1 MKKILY
7 VQDNF
12 LEPAFCQPFIDLHV
26 KENDT
31 FLEAV
36 THSNENE
43 SLSYGPDVPEDD
55 GNYGAEYL
63 GGNVDP
69 IQLDLTK
76 DKFLASVIHKVTNLC
91 KTFDNNIQLDY
102 CGVIRWPT
110 GTFMKPHYDKSEMFS
125 PNIFA
130 AFLYLNDDF
139 VGGHTQFDTLDDEV
153 WFDVRPKAGK
163 LLIFSNRQ
171 YLHHVS
177 KVESGTR
184 YILSFWFN
192 RLDKVQS

>member
-1 MKKILY
+1 MNKILY
-7 VQDNF
+7 IQDNF
-12 LEPAFCQPFIDLHV
+12 LNSSLCQSFIDLHE

-43 SLSYGPDVPEDD
+43 SLSYGPDIPEDD

-69 IQLDLTK
+69 IQLNITK
-76 DKFLASVIHKVTNLC
+76 DKLFVSVINKVTNLC
-91 KTFDNNIQLDY
+91 KIFDNNIRLDY
-102 CGVIRWPT
+102 CGVIKWPT
-110 GTFMKPHYDKSEMFS
+110 GTYMKPHYDKSEMYGS
-125 PNIFA
+125 NVFA

-139 VGGHTQFDTLDDEV
+139 VGGHTQFDTIDNEV
-153 WFDVRPKAGK
+153 WFDVRPKKGK
-163 LLIFSNRQ
+163 LLVFSNRQ

-177 KVESGTR
+177 MVESGTR
-184 YILSFWFN
+184 YLLSFWFN
-192 RLDKVQS
+192 MT

>member
-1 MKKILY
+1 MKKLLY
-7 VQDNF
+7 VQDDF
-12 LEPAFCQPFIDLHV
+12 LEPSLCQPFIDLHV
-26 KENDT
+26 KDNDT

-69 IQLDLTK
+69 IQLNLTK
-76 DKFLASVIHKVTNLC
+76 DKLFASVINKVTSIC
-91 KTFDNNIQLDY
+91 KSFNNNIQLDY
-102 CGVIRWPT
+102 CGVIKWPT
-110 GTFMKPHYDKSEMFS
+110 GTFMKPHFDKSEMYS
-125 PNIFA
+125 PNKFA

-139 VGGHTQFDTLDDEV
+139 VGGHTQFDTIDGEV
-153 WFDVRPKAGK
+153 WFDVKPKIGR
-163 LLIFSNRQ
+163 LLIFSNRE

-177 KVESGTR
+177 KIESGTR
-184 YILSFWFN
+184 YIISFWYN
-192 RLDKVQS
+192 ANISS

>member
-1 MKKILY
+1 MKKLLY
-7 VQDNF
+7 VQDDF
-12 LEPAFCQPFIDLHV
+12 LDPSLCQPFIDLHV
-26 KENDT
+26 KDNDT

-69 IQLDLTK
+69 IQLNLTK
-76 DKFLASVIHKVTNLC
+76 DKLFASVINKVTSIC
-91 KTFDNNIQLDY
+91 KSFNNNIQLDY
-102 CGVIRWPT
+102 CGVIKWPT
-110 GTFMKPHYDKSEMFS
+110 GTFMKPHFDKSEMYS
-125 PNIFA
+125 PNKFA

-139 VGGHTQFDTLDDEV
+139 VGGHTQFDTIDGEV
-153 WFDVRPKAGK
+153 WFDVKPKIGR
-163 LLIFSNRQ
+163 LLIFSNRE

-184 YILSFWFN
+184 YIVSFWYN
-192 RLDKVQS
+192 ANISS

>member
-7 VQDNF
+7 IQDNF
-12 LEPAFCQPFIDLHV
+12 LNSSLCQSLIDLHE

-43 SLSYGPDVPEDD
+43 SLSYGPDIPEDD

-69 IQLDLTK
+69 IQLNITK
-76 DKFLASVIHKVTNLC
+76 DKLFVSVINKVTNLC
-91 KTFDNNIQLDY
+91 KIFDNNIRLDY
-102 CGVIRWPT
+102 CGVIKWPT
-110 GTFMKPHYDKSEMFS
+110 GTYMKPHYDKSEMYGS
-125 PNIFA
+125 NVFA

-139 VGGHTQFDTLDDEV
+139 VGGHTQFDTIDNEV
-153 WFDVRPKAGK
+153 WFDVRPKKGK
-163 LLIFSNRQ
+163 LLVFSNRQ
-171 YLHHVS
+171 YLHHV
-177 KVESGTR
+177 
-184 YILSFWFN
+184 
-192 RLDKVQS
+192 

>member
-1 MKKILY
+1 MKKLLY
-7 VQDNF
+7 VQDDF
-12 LEPAFCQPFIDLHV
+12 LDPSLCQPFIDLHV
-26 KENDT
+26 KDNDT

-76 DKFLASVIHKVTNLC
+76 DKLFASVINKVTSIC
-91 KTFDNNIQLDY
+91 KSFNNNIQLDY
-102 CGVIRWPT
+102 CGVIKWPT
-110 GTFMKPHYDKSEMFS
+110 GTFMKPHFDKSEMYS
-125 PNIFA
+125 PNKFA

-139 VGGHTQFDTLDDEV
+139 VGGHTQFDTIDGEV
-153 WFDVRPKAGK
+153 WFDVKPKIGR
-163 LLIFSNRQ
+163 LLIFSNRE

-184 YILSFWFN
+184 YIVSFWYN
-192 RLDKVQS
+192 ANISS

>member
-7 VQDNF
+7 IQDNF
-12 LEPAFCQPFIDLHV
+12 LNSYLCQSFIDLHE

-43 SLSYGPDVPEDD
+43 SLSYGPDIPEDD

-69 IQLDLTK
+69 IQLNITK
-76 DKFLASVIHKVTNLC
+76 DKLFVSVINKVTNLC
-91 KTFDNNIQLDY
+91 KIFDNNIRLDY
-102 CGVIRWPT
+102 CGVIKWPT
-110 GTFMKPHYDKSEMFS
+110 GTYMKPHYDKSEMYGS
-125 PNIFA
+125 NVFA

-139 VGGHTQFDTLDDEV
+139 VGGHTQFDTIDNEV
-153 WFDVRPKAGK
+153 WFDVRPKKGK
-163 LLIFSNRQ
+163 LLVFSNRQ

-177 KVESGTR
+177 MVESGTR
-184 YILSFWFN
+184 YLLSFWFN
-192 RLDKVQS
+192 MT

>member
-1 MKKILY
+1 MKKLLY
-7 VQDNF
+7 VQDDF
-12 LEPAFCQPFIDLHV
+12 LDPSLCQPFIDLHV

-69 IQLDLTK
+69 IQLNLTK
-76 DKFLASVIHKVTNLC
+76 DKLFASVINKVTSIC
-91 KTFDNNIQLDY
+91 KSFNNNIQLDY

-110 GTFMKPHYDKSEMFS
+110 GTFMKPHFDKSEMYS
-125 PNIFA
+125 PNKFA
-130 AFLYLNDDF
+130 AFVYLNDDF
-139 VGGHTQFDTLDDEV
+139 VGGHTQFDTIDGEV
-153 WFDVRPKAGK
+153 WFDVKPKIGR
-163 LLIFSNRQ
+163 LLIFSNRE

-177 KVESGTR
+177 KIESGTR
-184 YILSFWFN
+184 YIISFWYN
-192 RLDKVQS
+192 ANISS

>member
-1 MKKILY
+1 MKKLLY
-7 VQDNF
+7 VEENF
-12 LEPAFCQPFIDLHV
+12 LDPSLCQPFIDLHV
-26 KENDT
+26 KDNDT

-69 IQLDLTK
+69 IQLNLTK
-76 DKFLASVIHKVTNLC
+76 DKLFASVINKVTSIC
-91 KTFDNNIQLDY
+91 KSFNNNIQLDY
-102 CGVIRWPT
+102 CGVIKWPT
-110 GTFMKPHYDKSEMFS
+110 GTFMKPHFDKSEMYS
-125 PNIFA
+125 PNKFA

-139 VGGHTQFDTLDDEV
+139 VGGHTQFDTIDGEV
-153 WFDVRPKAGK
+153 WFDVKPKIGR
-163 LLIFSNRQ
+163 LLIFSNRE

-177 KVESGTR
+177 KIESGTR
-184 YILSFWFN
+184 YIISFWYN
-192 RLDKVQS
+192 ANISS

>member
-7 VQDNF
+7 IQDNF
-12 LEPAFCQPFIDLHV
+12 LNSSLCQSFIDLHE

-43 SLSYGPDVPEDD
+43 SLSYGPDIPEDD

-69 IQLDLTK
+69 IQLNITK
-76 DKFLASVIHKVTNLC
+76 DKLFVSVINKVTNLC
-91 KTFDNNIQLDY
+91 KIFDNNIRLDY
-102 CGVIRWPT
+102 CGVIKWPT
-110 GTFMKPHYDKSEMFS
+110 GTYMKPHYDKSEMYGS
-125 PNIFA
+125 NVFA

-139 VGGHTQFDTLDDEV
+139 VGGHTQFDTIDNEV
-153 WFDVRPKAGK
+153 WFDVRPKKGK
-163 LLIFSNRQ
+163 LLVFSNRQ

-177 KVESGTR
+177 MVESGIR
-184 YILSFWFN
+184 YLLSFWFN
-192 RLDKVQS
+192 MT

>member
-12 LEPAFCQPFIDLHV
+12 LEPSFCQPFIDFHV

-63 GGNVDP
+63 
-69 IQLDLTK
+69 
-76 DKFLASVIHKVTNLC
+76 
-91 KTFDNNIQLDY
+91 
-102 CGVIRWPT
+102 
-110 GTFMKPHYDKSEMFS
+110 
-125 PNIFA
+125 
-130 AFLYLNDDF
+130 
-139 VGGHTQFDTLDDEV
+139 
-153 WFDVRPKAGK
+153 
-163 LLIFSNRQ
+163 
-171 YLHHVS
+171 
-177 KVESGTR
+177 
-184 YILSFWFN
+184 
-192 RLDKVQS
+192 

>member
-7 VQDNF
+7 IQDNF
-12 LEPAFCQPFIDLHV
+12 LNSSLCQSFIDLHE

-43 SLSYGPDVPEDD
+43 SLSYGPDIPEDD

-69 IQLDLTK
+69 IQLNITN
-76 DKFLASVIHKVTNLC
+76 DKLFVSVINKVTNLC
-91 KTFDNNIQLDY
+91 KIFDNNIRLDY
-102 CGVIRWPT
+102 CGVIKWPT
-110 GTFMKPHYDKSEMFS
+110 GTYMKPHYDKSEMYGS
-125 PNIFA
+125 NVFA

-139 VGGHTQFDTLDDEV
+139 VGGHTQFDTIDNEV
-153 WFDVRPKAGK
+153 WFDVRPKKGK
-163 LLIFSNRQ
+163 LLVFSNRQ

-177 KVESGTR
+177 MVESGTR
-184 YILSFWFN
+184 YLLSFWFN
-192 RLDKVQS
+192 MT

>member
-1 MKKILY
+1 MKKLLY
-7 VQDNF
+7 VQDDF
-12 LEPAFCQPFIDLHV
+12 LDPSLCQPFIDLHV
-26 KENDT
+26 KDNDT

-69 IQLDLTK
+69 IQLNLTK
-76 DKFLASVIHKVTNLC
+76 DKLFASVINKVTSIC
-91 KTFDNNIQLDY
+91 KSFNNNIQLEY
-102 CGVIRWPT
+102 CGVIKWPT
-110 GTFMKPHYDKSEMFS
+110 GTFMKPHFDKSEMYS
-125 PNIFA
+125 PNKFA

-139 VGGHTQFDTLDDEV
+139 VGGHTQFDTIDGEV
-153 WFDVRPKAGK
+153 WFDVKPKIGR
-163 LLIFSNRQ
+163 LLIFSNRE

-177 KVESGTR
+177 KIESGTR
-184 YILSFWFN
+184 YIISFWYN
-192 RLDKVQS
+192 ANISS

>member
-12 LEPAFCQPFIDLHV
+12 LEPSFCQPFIDLHV

-69 IQLDLTK
+69 IHLNLTK
-76 DKFLASVIHKVTNLC
+76 D
-91 KTFDNNIQLDY
+91 
-102 CGVIRWPT
+102 
-110 GTFMKPHYDKSEMFS
+110 
-125 PNIFA
+125 
-130 AFLYLNDDF
+130 
-139 VGGHTQFDTLDDEV
+139 
-153 WFDVRPKAGK
+153 
-163 LLIFSNRQ
+163 
-171 YLHHVS
+171 
-177 KVESGTR
+177 
-184 YILSFWFN
+184 
-192 RLDKVQS
+192 

>member
-7 VQDNF
+7 IQDNF
-12 LEPAFCQPFIDLHV
+12 LNSSLCQSFIDLHE

-43 SLSYGPDVPEDD
+43 SLSYGPDIPEDD

-69 IQLDLTK
+69 IQLNITK
-76 DKFLASVIHKVTNLC
+76 DKLVVSVINKVTNLC
-91 KTFDNNIQLDY
+91 KIFDNDIRLDY
-102 CGVIRWPT
+102 CGVIKWPT
-110 GTFMKPHYDKSEMFS
+110 GTYMKPHYDKSEMYGS
-125 PNIFA
+125 NVFA

-139 VGGHTQFDTLDDEV
+139 VGGHTQFDTIDNEV
-153 WFDVRPKAGK
+153 WFDVRPKKGK
-163 LLIFSNRQ
+163 LLVFSNRQ

-177 KVESGTR
+177 MVESGTR
-184 YILSFWFN
+184 YLLSFWFN
-192 RLDKVQS
+192 MT

>member
-7 VQDNF
+7 IQDNF
-12 LEPAFCQPFIDLHV
+12 LNPSLCQSFIDLHE

-43 SLSYGPDVPEDD
+43 SLSCGPDIPEDD

-69 IQLDLTK
+69 IQLNITK
-76 DKFLASVIHKVTNLC
+76 DKLFASVINKVTNLC
-91 KTFDNNIQLDY
+91 KIFDNDIRLDY
-102 CGVIRWPT
+102 CGVIKWPT
-110 GTFMKPHYDKSEMFS
+110 GTYMKPHYDKSEMYGS
-125 PNIFA
+125 NVFA

-139 VGGHTQFDTLDDEV
+139 VGGHTQFDTIDNEV
-153 WFDVRPKAGK
+153 WFDVRPKKGK
-163 LLIFSNRQ
+163 LLVFSNRQ

-177 KVESGTR
+177 MVESGTR
-184 YILSFWFN
+184 YLLSFWFN
-192 RLDKVQS
+192 MT

>member
-1 MKKILY
+1 MKKLLY
-7 VQDNF
+7 VQDDF
-12 LEPAFCQPFIDLHV
+12 LDPSLCQPFIDLHV
-26 KENDT
+26 KDNDT

-69 IQLDLTK
+69 IQLNLTK
-76 DKFLASVIHKVTNLC
+76 DKLFASVINKVTSIC
-91 KTFDNNIQLDY
+91 KSFNNNIQLDY
-102 CGVIRWPT
+102 CGVIKWPT
-110 GTFMKPHYDKSEMFS
+110 GTFMKPHFDKSEMYS
-125 PNIFA
+125 PNKFA

-139 VGGHTQFDTLDDEV
+139 VGGHTQFDTIDGEV
-153 WFDVRPKAGK
+153 WFDVKPKIGR
-163 LLIFSNRQ
+163 LLIFSNRE

-177 KVESGTR
+177 KIESGTR
-184 YILSFWFN
+184 YIISFWYN
-192 RLDKVQS
+192 ANISS

>member
-7 VQDNF
+7 IQDNF
-12 LEPAFCQPFIDLHV
+12 LNSSLCQSFIDLHE

-43 SLSYGPDVPEDD
+43 SLSYGPDIPEDD

-69 IQLDLTK
+69 IQLNITK
-76 DKFLASVIHKVTNLC
+76 DKLFVSVINKVTNLC
-91 KTFDNNIQLDY
+91 KIFDNNIRLDY
-102 CGVIRWPT
+102 CGVIKWPT
-110 GTFMKPHYDKSEMFS
+110 GTYMKPHYDKSEMYGS
-125 PNIFA
+125 NVFA

-139 VGGHTQFDTLDDEV
+139 VGGHTQFDTIDNEV
-153 WFDVRPKAGK
+153 WFDVRPKKGK
-163 LLIFSNRQ
+163 LLVFSNRQ
-171 YLHHVS
+171 YLHHFS
-177 KVESGTR
+177 MFEYGTR
-184 YILSFWFN
+184 YLLSFWFN
-192 RLDKVQS
+192 MT

>member
-12 LEPAFCQPFIDLHV
+12 LEPSFCQPFIDLHV

-69 IQLDLTK
+69 IQLNLTK
-76 DKFLASVIHKVTNLC
+76 DKLFASVINKVTSIC
-91 KTFDNNIQLDY
+91 KSFNNNIQLDY
-102 CGVIRWPT
+102 CGVIKWPT
-110 GTFMKPHYDKSEMFS
+110 GTFMKPHFDKSEMYS
-125 PNIFA
+125 PNKFA

-139 VGGHTQFDTLDDEV
+139 VGGHTQFDTIDGEV
-153 WFDVRPKAGK
+153 WFDVKPKIGR
-163 LLIFSNRQ
+163 LLIFSNRE
-171 YLHHVS
+171 YSYS
-177 KVESGTR
+177 KDC
-184 YILSFWFN
+184 W
-192 RLDKVQS
+192 

>member
-7 VQDNF
+7 IQDNF
-12 LEPAFCQPFIDLHV
+12 LNSSLCQSFIDLHE

-43 SLSYGPDVPEDD
+43 SLSYGPDIPEDD

-69 IQLDLTK
+69 IQLNITK
-76 DKFLASVIHKVTNLC
+76 DKLFVSVINKVTNLC
-91 KTFDNNIQLDY
+91 KIFDNDIRLDY
-102 CGVIRWPT
+102 CGVIKWPT
-110 GTFMKPHYDKSEMFS
+110 GTYMKPHYDKSEMYGS
-125 PNIFA
+125 NVFA

-139 VGGHTQFDTLDDEV
+139 VGGHTQFDTIDNEV
-153 WFDVRPKAGK
+153 WFDVRPKKGK
-163 LLIFSNRQ
+163 LLVFSNRQ

-177 KVESGTR
+177 MVESGTR
-184 YILSFWFN
+184 YLLSFWFN
-192 RLDKVQS
+192 MT

>member
-7 VQDNF
+7 IQDNF
-12 LEPAFCQPFIDLHV
+12 LNSSLCQSFIDLHE

-43 SLSYGPDVPEDD
+43 SLSYGPDIPEDD

-69 IQLDLTK
+69 IQLNITK
-76 DKFLASVIHKVTNLC
+76 DKLFVSVINKVTNLC
-91 KTFDNNIQLDY
+91 KIFDNNIRLDY
-102 CGVIRWPT
+102 CGVIKWPT
-110 GTFMKPHYDKSEMFS
+110 GTYMKPHYDKSEMYGS
-125 PNIFA
+125 NVFA

-139 VGGHTQFDTLDDEV
+139 VGGHTQFDTIDNEV
-153 WFDVRPKAGK
+153 WFDVRPKKGK
-163 LLIFSNRQ
+163 LLVFSNRQ

-177 KVESGTR
+177 MVESGTR
-184 YILSFWFN
+184 YLLSFWFN
-192 RLDKVQS
+192 MT